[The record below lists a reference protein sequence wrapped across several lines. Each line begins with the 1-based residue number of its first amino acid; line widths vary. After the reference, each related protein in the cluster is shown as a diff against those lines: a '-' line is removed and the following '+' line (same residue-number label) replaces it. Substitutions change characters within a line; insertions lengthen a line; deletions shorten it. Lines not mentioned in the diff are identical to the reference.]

1 MASKP
6 GAWYAFP
13 WETWGTGK
21 YVVLLPFV
29 AAVALG
35 ADDVD
40 SWAWHMLA
48 LAALRYAHAAA
59 WNTLSRLHAVSA
71 ATRITAKPVEFK
83 QVDREDNWDDYILL
97 QTLVMTLVH
106 NTPHLGFG
114 GFPGWN
120 GRGLVQLA
128 LLHAGPTEWL
138 YYWLHRALHWHPLYQ
153 RYHSHHHASF
163 VAEPITGACVRAVRA
178 RRGDGHTAA
187 PGNNRRPGLF
197 LPGLWLRSTP
207 RAGGAPRP
215 DRARAA
221 PPPPP
226 RRAWAAVT
234 PRRRAALARTAAHAA
249 AAATPRA
256 RVRATTAL
264 SAFSRCRACTFSASS
279 PPRLTAPP
287 PGAPP
292 CPGSVH
298 PFAEHLM
305 YTANFAIPLL
315 GTWAAGGASWS
326 MFYIYLLGFDLL
338 NAIGH
343 CNFEFVPTALFK
355 ARRRGERQACWARRA
370 AGACRQPPQNRDAAG
385 SYARAARY
393 PGADAARILAPP
405 PPHRRFR
412 R

>member
-35 ADDVD
+35 ADDAD

-48 LAALRYAHAAA
+48 LAALRYAHAAG
-59 WNTLSRLHAVSA
+59 WNTLSRMHAVSA

-97 QTLVMTLVH
+97 QALVMTLVH

-120 GRGLVQLA
+120 ARGLVQLA

-163 VAEPITGACVRAVRA
+163 VAEPITGACATATACAATRAA
-178 RRGDGHTAA
+178 RRDGHRGTQPQGFLRERQLVA
-187 PGNNRRPGLF
+187 PQPATSWRR
-197 LPGLWLRSTP
+197 
-207 RAGGAPRP
+207 GAP
-215 DRARAA
+215 DRGAAA
-221 PPPPP
+221 PPPRRPP
-226 RRAWAAVT
+226 RVGQQRCRIASSRGRRTRQRRRRHARARARHRSHTRT
-234 PRRRAALARTAAHAA
+234 PRVLARRAHAHCVPPAR
-249 AAATPRA
+249 
-256 RVRATTAL
+256 
-264 SAFSRCRACTFSASS
+264 
-279 PPRLTAPP
+279 PP
-287 PGAPP
+287 PLLTRPPAARCAP
-292 CPGSVH
+292 PGSVH

-355 ARRRGERQACWARRA
+355 ARRGARA
-370 AGACRQPPQNRDAAG
+370 AGGLGAQPSSACAHSRRPNRGLRVCGAA
-385 SYARAARY
+385 Y
-393 PGADAARILAPP
+393 PDVR
-405 PPHRRFR
+405 
-412 R
+412 